1 MTLRQAGLM
10 TALAALW
17 GSSYLL
23 IKYALRDFSPPAV
36 VCLRTALGAAVLYA
50 VVRVQ
55 GGEARAALGQVRR
68 APGTAALFAALA
80 IAAPFLLISVG
91 ELHVPSG
98 LTAVLIASA
107 PLWVAVFAPFLDRSE
122 TVGGRQAVGLLLGLA
137 GVALLV
143 GVETIGTLAEFL
155 SALGMIVAAAC
166 YTLSTFMV
174 RRAYRGVPPLTVS
187 LVSVGGGALLT
198 LPPALA
204 TAPRHWPGAGSVLA
218 LVLLG
223 VAGTALA
230 FVIFYRLIGE
240 LGAGRASLV
249 SYLIPPVSLA
259 YGASLLGEA
268 VTPAALGG
276 LVLILAGVALSSR
289 GPVPAP
295 EGAEAAGE
303 EPVQVAGGRAVSR
316 RGSELPPS
324 GAPRRTP

>member
-1 MTLRQAGLM
+1 MSLRQAGLM
-10 TALAALW
+10 AALAALW
-17 GSSYLL
+17 GASYLL
-23 IKYALRDFSPPAV
+23 IKYALEDFSPAAV
-36 VCLRTALGAAVLYA
+36 VCLRTALAAAVLYA
-50 VVRVQ
+50 VIRIQ
-55 GGEARAALGQVRR
+55 GGAARAGLAEVRR
-68 APGTAALFAALA
+68 APGTAALFSLLA

-122 TVGGRQAVGLLLGLA
+122 SVAGRQAVGLVLGLA

-143 GVETIGTLAEFL
+143 GVETIGSAAEFL

-174 RRAYRGVPPLTVS
+174 RRSYRDVPPLAVS

-198 LPPALA
+198 LGPALA
-204 TAPRHWPGAGSVLA
+204 TAPQESPGWRSVMA
-218 LVLLG
+218 LVVLG

-230 FVIFYRLIGE
+230 FVIFYRLIAE

-259 YGASLLGEA
+259 YGAALLDEPI
-268 VTPAALGG
+268 TPAAIAG
-276 LVLILAGVALSSR
+276 LALILAGVALASR
-289 GPVPAP
+289 RPVPAP
-295 EGAEAAGE
+295 EGAEAACE
-303 EPVQVAGGRAVSR
+303 EEAAPVTAGR
-316 RGSELPPS
+316 
-324 GAPRRTP
+324 